1 MGQAMFSVRMDESL
15 KQQFDKFCTE
25 FGMNMSTAIN
35 VFARAVVR
43 EKKIPFEIVA
53 SSSELTRKDAIN
65 AFEELRA
72 QAQKSSAKGMT
83 IEEIDAEIRKTR
95 YGDEN

>member
-1 MGQAMFSVRMDESL
+1 MYRIWYEYVNSN
-15 KQQFDKFCTE
+15 KC
-25 FGMNMSTAIN
+25 
-35 VFARAVVR
+35 FARAVVR

-95 YGDEN
+95 YGDENY